1 MANAGPNTNGSQFF
15 ITVCP
20 CPWLD
25 NKVFS
30 FNNIIFNWPIKS
42 KHTIFGEV
50 YRGMEIVLKIS
61 QVSVNAKTD
70 KPWEDITIINAN
82 VVN

>member
-1 MANAGPNTNGSQFF
+1 MARQQGIFIEIKTKDEPFF
-15 ITVCP
+15 Q
-20 CPWLD
+20 
-25 NKVFS
+25 
-30 FNNIIFNWPIKS
+30 
-42 KHTIFGEV
+42 HTIFGEV

-61 QVSVNAKTD
+61 QSSVNAKTD